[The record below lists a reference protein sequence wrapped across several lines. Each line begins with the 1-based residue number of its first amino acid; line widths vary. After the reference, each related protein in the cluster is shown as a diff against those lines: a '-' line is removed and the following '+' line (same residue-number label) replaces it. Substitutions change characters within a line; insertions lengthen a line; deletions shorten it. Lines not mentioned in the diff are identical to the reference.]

1 MRRAAA
7 VLALAVLAGGAG
19 AAARND
25 LRDFRVGMP
34 VEAMTLHGYA
44 GLFCVAAPSVALG
57 SWGEWARCPADAQG
71 RHAVG
76 FVYDN
81 ADNALARVSEDGQGT
96 KVAGQPVLPSLLIA
110 SGRLEGLRIATDPK
124 QPLFVRRRAD
134 VFGLQARARYGGE
147 GWRCEDRPPGADRQP
162 IGDVFVDQHCEKDA
176 DGRHYEV
183 ERALYRDP
191 ARPLRDFT
199 SSAQV
204 TILAGAAP

>member
-1 MRRAAA
+1 MRRAVAA
-7 VLALAVLAGGAG
+7 LALAVLAGGAG
-19 AAARND
+19 VATARND

-71 RHAVG
+71 RHEVG

-110 SGRLEGLRIATDPK
+110 DGRLAGLRLATDP
-124 QPLFVRRRAD
+124 
-134 VFGLQARARYGGE
+134 
-147 GWRCEDRPPGADRQP
+147 
-162 IGDVFVDQHCEKDA
+162 
-176 DGRHYEV
+176 
-183 ERALYRDP
+183 
-191 ARPLRDFT
+191 
-199 SSAQV
+199 
-204 TILAGAAP
+204 